1 MGVVS
6 LLTEQRVKQLELIWA
21 LPACPSEVCA
31 LAQWNQTH
39 ETECGRSGWDVQGG
53 GRSEIAA

>member
-53 GRSEIAA
+53 GRS

>member
-6 LLTEQRVKQLELIWA
+6 LLTRQWVKQLVLIWA

-31 LAQWNQTH
+31 LIQLQQAH
-39 ETECGRSGWDVQGG
+39 EAECGRNGWDVQGQT
-53 GRSEIAA
+53 